1 LIYGLLFF
9 FTDRNLAM
17 DNKAKKA
24 IIKLGSLEL
33 DVYQLPNGSYRMS
46 QTQAFISIADD
57 DYSTKQAAKRFIEK
71 ITSKQ
76 AKALVPQGFGC
87 IEKVKI
93 EGTGLEINSI
103 SLTDVPNFW
112 LLFAADGNI
121 KASLLLAA
129 CAIETLERRADSA
142 FNIQR
147 TEEERNDRLQTR
159 VESKIA
165 RRTLTDSF
173 KYYLE
178 NNLELSSNYKKY
190 IYPNSTDYLNGVVLG
205 VKSKQ
210 AKDHY
215 QLKESGAIRDHI
227 PTEAL
232 RELKFAEELA
242 SRFIVEDGLEPF
254 EAVKKACE
262 IGKIKQIGLE

>member
-1 LIYGLLFF
+1 M
-9 FTDRNLAM
+9 N
-17 DNKAKKA
+17 NKAKKA
-24 IIKLGSLEL
+24 IIKLGDIQLEG
-33 DVYQLPNGSYRMS
+33 YQLPDGSYAMS
-46 QTQAFISIADD
+46 QNGC
-57 DYSTKQAAKRFIEK
+57 
-71 ITSKQ
+71 
-76 AKALVPQGFGC
+76 KALDILIGDSTGKKYAKPLLALDNLSV
-87 IEKVKI
+87 EKVHV
-93 EGTGLEINSI
+93 EGTNALARLMGMETFCTIVSAYAQL
-103 SLTDVPNFW
+103 
-112 LLFAADGNI
+112 GN
-121 KASLLLAA
+121 KKCQAVAFSCLV
-129 CAIETLERRADSA
+129 ESLERRLDHA

-178 NNLELSSNYKKY
+178 NNPELSSNYKKY
-190 IYPNSTDYLNGVVLG
+190 IYPNSTDYLNGLVLG